1 MNDVNI
7 LVMSDTHGNR
17 NAVSQLLSTYLDA
30 VSAVIHLG
38 DHSSDIS
45 PYAKN
50 TDVEFHIV
58 SGNTDPT
65 VPAYTERVIEISGKK
80 IFITHGHKYDVKD
93 EPDKLIYKAAELGV
107 DAFLFGHSHK
117 PIVFEEEGILF
128 LNPGS
133 TTKPAMGTESAY
145 ALLRVSAEGK
155 IKARLH
161 TFRENI

>member
-17 NAVSQLLSTYLDA
+17 NAVKQLLDAYLNS

-38 DHSSDIS
+38 DHSSDICKS
-45 PYAKN
+45 DKA
-50 TDVEFHIV
+50 EFHIT

-65 VPAYTERVIEISGKK
+65 VAAYIERVIEISGKK
-80 IFITHGHKYDVKD
+80 IFITHGHNYDVKD
-93 EPDKLIYKAAELGV
+93 DYQRLIYKAAELSV
-107 DAFLFGHSHK
+107 DACLFGHSHK
-117 PIVFEEEGILF
+117 PIVFEQDGILF

-133 TTKPAMGTESAY
+133 TTKPAMGHDKSY
-145 ALLRVSAEGK
+145 ALMRISAAGE

-161 TFRENI
+161 TFKENI